1 MVRASTPNPSTFSQ
15 FRTLLA
21 KDLRI
26 EFRTKEMVT
35 SMGLYA
41 LLVLTVYGASLA
53 QTAWGFNILQMA
65 GGLLWVVIIFTS
77 LLGLN
82 RSFSQEKE
90 FAALDG
96 ILLVPM
102 DRSVIFLAKM
112 SANLIFLLAIQIIT
126 VPLFAF
132 FFLAM
137 TTPANTA
144 PLIVLPLLVGSVGIA
159 GIGTLL
165 STITMHTRG
174 KDVLLAVLFIPL
186 IFPLL
191 YACVSATSMM
201 LVGTDDPG
209 AIWRSL
215 ALAGGYDVIMILL
228 SWVLYDFL
236 LSA

>member
-1 MVRASTPNPSTFSQ
+1 MVRTEMRNPSTLCQ
-15 FRTLLA
+15 FRILLT

-53 QTAWGFNILQMA
+53 QTAWGFNILQMS

-112 SANLIFLLAIQIIT
+112 TANLIFLLVIQIIT
-126 VPLFAF
+126 VPLFIF
-132 FFLAM
+132 FFLAT
-137 TTPANTA
+137 TTPAETA
-144 PLIVLPLLVGSVGIA
+144 LLIVIPLLVGSIGIA

-201 LVGTDDPG
+201 LVGTDDLG

-228 SWVLYDFL
+228 GWVLYDFL